1 MKNKRLKEQEKKIFD
16 LYYWRA
22 KLVSKLQKSMAV
34 SVATINNLRA
44 LFKKDGDT
52 FTKKKLTSQASI
64 STRSKVKLTSKN
76 QIGTKLKKKRT
87 NKDTPQNSEY
97 IYNINGTSISF
108 IDKPKSIQIGKNKII
123 VDYN

>member
-1 MKNKRLKEQEKKIFD
+1 MKYQRLKEQEKKNIRS
-16 LYYWRA
+16 L
-22 KLVSKLQKSMAV
+22 LLEGETSKQVAEKMAV
-34 SVATINNLRA
+34 SIATINNLRA

-52 FTKKKLTSQASI
+52 FTKKKLNSQASM
-64 STRSKVKLTSKN
+64 STKSKIKLTSKN
-76 QIGTKLKKKRT
+76 KIFPKLKK
-87 NKDTPQNSEY
+87 NKTTQDRLDRSEY

>member
-1 MKNKRLKEQEKKIFD
+1 MKHKRLNVKEKEQCRSFLLEGKTSKQVAEK
-16 LYYWRA
+16 
-22 KLVSKLQKSMAV
+22 MAV

-44 LFKKDGDT
+44 LFKKDGDN

-64 STRSKVKLTSKN
+64 STKPKVKLTSKN
-76 QIGTKLKKKRT
+76 QIATKLKKNIT

-97 IYNINGTSISF
+97 VYNINGTSISF

>member
-1 MKNKRLKEQEKKIFD
+1 MKSKRLKEQDKDNIRSLLIEGKT
-16 LYYWRA
+16 
-22 KLVSKLQKSMAV
+22 SKQVAEIMAV

-52 FTKKKLTSQASI
+52 FTKNKLTSQASI
-64 STRSKVKLTSKN
+64 STKPKTKLTSKN
-76 QIGTKLKKKRT
+76 QISKTLKK
-87 NKDTPQNSEY
+87 NKTDQDRPQTFEY
-97 IYNINGTSISF
+97 IYKINGTSISF

>member
-1 MKNKRLKEQEKKIFD
+1 MKSKRLKEQDKNNIRSLLIEGET
-16 LYYWRA
+16 
-22 KLVSKLQKSMAV
+22 SKQVAEIMAV

-64 STRSKVKLTSKN
+64 STKPKTKLTSKN
-76 QIGTKLKKKRT
+76 PISKTLKK
-87 NKDTPQNSEY
+87 NKTDQDRPQISEY
-97 IYNINGTSISF
+97 IYKINGTSISF

>member
-1 MKNKRLKEQEKKIFD
+1 MKNKRLIGQEKKKIRS
-16 LYYWRA
+16 LLLEG
-22 KLVSKLQKSMAV
+22 KTSKSIAETMAV

-44 LFKKDGDT
+44 LFKKDGDN

-64 STRSKVKLTSKN
+64 STKPKLKLTSKN
-76 QIGTKLKKKRT
+76 QIATKLKKNIT

-97 IYNINGTSISF
+97 VYNINGTSISF

-123 VDYN
+123 VNYN

>member
-1 MKNKRLKEQEKKIFD
+1 MKSKRLKEKDKNNIRSLLIEGKTSKQVAEIMD
-16 LYYWRA
+16 
-22 KLVSKLQKSMAV
+22 VSMS
-34 SVATINNLRA
+34 TINNIRA

-76 QIGTKLKKKRT
+76 EIGTKLKKKKT
-87 NKDTPQNSEY
+87 NINTPQNSEY